1 MELPE
6 PVVSHPIMP
15 RGHSTLEL
23 RQVQSDIL
31 ATTFAKYSSARIESA
46 MGDEVDV
53 TIINLQPSWK
63 LYIYVSLH
71 FEPVEGTHIPFQEQ
85 TSTPGE
91 SLPRHV

>member
-1 MELPE
+1 
-6 PVVSHPIMP
+6 
-15 RGHSTLEL
+15 
-23 RQVQSDIL
+23 
-31 ATTFAKYSSARIESA
+31 